1 MFNFVYFNPFYIR
14 NRKKQQQNPFM
25 KMGSVVAYLCRGK
38 IQRTTLPHSSIM
50 ARRVSLKPR
59 SCIICST
66 DMCMR

>member
-1 MFNFVYFNPFYIR
+1 MFKFVYFNPFYIR

-25 KMGSVVAYLCRGK
+25 KMCSVVAYLCRGK